1 MLQNGINYIKFYME
15 YCYYD
20 MHNFKILRSLGLKLC
35 SKTKKRSNNSQI

>member
-1 MLQNGINYIKFYME
+1 ME

-35 SKTKKRSNNSQI
+35 SKTKKGATIHKYNQTISKNRL